1 MTRIAFLS
9 TAHIHTKS
17 FLENL
22 TKAGD
27 GRCCVA
33 VWDDVADRGKRYA
46 AGCGARFEADLSS
59 ILGAAD
65 VDGFAI
71 CAENTRHTA
80 LLERVL
86 PVGKPVFC
94 EKPLVTTAADAATVA
109 RLVSKHRTPLVCG
122 WFQHS
127 SASMRTVVRLIEAGT
142 FGTVTRVR
150 YRNAHHAAYGRWFDS
165 PDLAWFADPTL
176 GGGGAMMDMGAHAVH
191 LLRDL
196 FGRVDSVQAVLG
208 NHAGTYPQ
216 TDDWGIAT
224 LRFASGVVGTVEAAW
239 TQTGGIGGLEI
250 TGSKASLWNTPE
262 GYVFGGPGLKTEK
275 LVESAFS
282 RPDRMDRL
290 VALVRGELAPAELA
304 ADLAAS
310 LDEAAI
316 MDAIYSANR
325 SGAWA
330 EVARLPAIV

>member
-22 TKAGD
+22 AKAGD
-27 GRCCVA
+27 GRSCVA
-33 VWDDVADRGKRYA
+33 VWDDNAERGKRYA
-46 AGCGARFEADLSS
+46 AGCGARFEGDLAG
-59 ILGAAD
+59 ILAAKD

-80 LLERVL
+80 LLEKAL
-86 PVGKPVFC
+86 AAGKPVFC
-94 EKPLVTTAADAATVA
+94 EKPMVTTAADAAKVA
-109 RLVSKHRTPLVCG
+109 DLVRKHRTPLVCG
-122 WFQHS
+122 WFHHS
-127 SASMRTVVRLIEAGT
+127 SATMRTVAHLVANGA

-150 YRNAHHAAYGRWFDS
+150 YRNAHHAAYGRWFDN
-165 PDLAWFADPTL
+165 PELAWFADPVL

-191 LLRDL
+191 ILRDL
-196 FGRVDSVQAVLG
+196 FGRVERVQAVLG

-239 TQTGGIGGLEI
+239 TQTGGIGGLEVV
-250 TGSKASLWNTPE
+250 GSTASLWNTPE
-262 GYVFGGPGLKTEK
+262 GYVIGGPGRKTEK
-275 LVESAFS
+275 LIDSATG

-290 VALVRGELAPAELA
+290 IALVRGQLDPAEVA
-304 ADLAAS
+304 TDLAAT

-316 MDAIYSANR
+316 MEAVYTANR

-330 EVARLPAIV
+330 DVARLPALA

>member
-22 TKAGD
+22 AKAGD
-27 GRCCVA
+27 GRRCVA
-33 VWDDVADRGKRYA
+33 IWDDVAERGKRYA
-46 AGCGARFEADLSS
+46 ADSGARFEPNLATL
-59 ILGAAD
+59 LAASD

-71 CAENTRHTA
+71 CAENTKHTP
-80 LLERVL
+80 LLEQVL

-109 RLVSKHRTPLVCG
+109 RLIAKHHTPLVCG
-122 WFQHS
+122 WFHHS
-127 SASMRTVVRLIEAGT
+127 SAGLRTVARLIEAGT
-142 FGTVTRVR
+142 FGTITRVR
-150 YRNAHHAAYGRWFDS
+150 YRNAHHAAYGRWFDN
-165 PDLAWFADPTL
+165 PDLAWFADPKL

-196 FGRVDSVQAVLG
+196 FGRVERVQAVLG

-224 LRFASGVVGTVEAAW
+224 LTFASGVVGTVEAAW

-250 TGSKASLWNTPE
+250 TGSTSSLWNTPE
-262 GYVFGGPGLKTEK
+262 GYVIGRPGRKSEK
-275 LVESAFS
+275 LVESAS
-282 RPDRMDRL
+282 GRPDRMDRM
-290 VALVRGELAPAELA
+290 VALIRGQLDPAEVA
-304 ADLAAS
+304 ADLAAT

-316 MDAIYSANR
+316 MDAIYAANR
-325 SGAWA
+325 SGAWSP
-330 EVARLPAIV
+330 VARLPSAG